1 MCTPYE
7 TAPIMKR
14 LSNRT
19 SISPNSG
26 SMATTVTL
34 RLTVLEWRLKIKV
47 ESSELMNCALMNC
60 ACVEDVSRDKFLQK
74 EKVS

>member
-7 TAPIMKR
+7 TAPIMKC

-26 SMATTVTL
+26 SMATNVTL

-47 ESSELMNCALMNC
+47 ESSELMNCA
-60 ACVEDVSRDKFLQK
+60 CVEDVSRDKFLQK